1 MPQEVSQ
8 NDASA
13 ACERLI
19 VLFEHALAVEEKR
32 RTVAEDT
39 IRAPV
44 IPYAIAQMRM
54 RVQPA
59 LTPGWPSDDPLHIAL
74 VGGTNSGK
82 STVVNVCLGSPAAGM
97 HATARFSQHPE
108 AYRPTVLGDQWLTA
122 YPSRF
127 AGYGRFRDARPPR
140 QPDREILSHGYRP
153 ALAVFDSTS
162 GLTTPCA
169 LSGIT
174 AAVLWDTPDF
184 STDVAQAYL
193 SAVLDVVA
201 LADVVMMTVTDES
214 YADARGCALLSLI
227 SESGVQLYVVA
238 NKLTANQELLDD
250 MKTKVDAHWRGK
262 TPGLPA
268 EQWYCLPLVLG
279 DTPAQRLASLLARR
293 EGVALRDAIARE
305 AGRGAALK
313 YQGLRGAV
321 DFLERRLV
329 DVLRLLSAEVEMAN
343 AWERTVRR
351 IIQTECLEPYRNH
364 YLHGQRY
371 GEFNYTL
378 VRVMELLEVPW
389 IGPLIKRLSNVLRLP
404 FRFVHAL
411 FQRLLGGS
419 RMAPQRAPEQ
429 ELVAELVTRALVA
442 LKAEAQTLADTA
454 THPAWA
460 EVVHGLDSH
469 AWHTQMVERFET
481 AYAAYRQDV
490 EEEVQRRAAAISQAI
505 AQRPWLLNLLR
516 GTNLVVDTAAIVL
529 VLKSG
534 GLDWSDAVVAPL
546 IASLRRVLV
555 EAGLESYLSRQEERL
570 KQKQFEAMQGLVTIY
585 LLQPV
590 GALFVSEV
598 QADEI
603 AAAHRDFACV
613 QAAALQVAQQKG
625 SV

>member
-1 MPQEVSQ
+1 
-8 NDASA
+8 
-13 ACERLI
+13 

-279 DTPAQRLASLLARR
+279 DTPAQRL
-293 EGVALRDAIARE
+293 V
-305 AGRGAALK
+305 
-313 YQGLRGAV
+313 
-321 DFLERRLV
+321 
-329 DVLRLLSAEVEMAN
+329 
-343 AWERTVRR
+343 VR
-351 IIQTECLEPYRNH
+351 P
-364 YLHGQRY
+364 
-371 GEFNYTL
+371 
-378 VRVMELLEVPW
+378 
-389 IGPLIKRLSNVLRLP
+389 
-404 FRFVHAL
+404 
-411 FQRLLGGS
+411 
-419 RMAPQRAPEQ
+419 
-429 ELVAELVTRALVA
+429 
-442 LKAEAQTLADTA
+442 
-454 THPAWA
+454 
-460 EVVHGLDSH
+460 
-469 AWHTQMVERFET
+469 
-481 AYAAYRQDV
+481 
-490 EEEVQRRAAAISQAI
+490 
-505 AQRPWLLNLLR
+505 
-516 GTNLVVDTAAIVL
+516 
-529 VLKSG
+529 
-534 GLDWSDAVVAPL
+534 
-546 IASLRRVLV
+546 
-555 EAGLESYLSRQEERL
+555 
-570 KQKQFEAMQGLVTIY
+570 
-585 LLQPV
+585 
-590 GALFVSEV
+590 
-598 QADEI
+598 
-603 AAAHRDFACV
+603 
-613 QAAALQVAQQKG
+613 
-625 SV
+625 